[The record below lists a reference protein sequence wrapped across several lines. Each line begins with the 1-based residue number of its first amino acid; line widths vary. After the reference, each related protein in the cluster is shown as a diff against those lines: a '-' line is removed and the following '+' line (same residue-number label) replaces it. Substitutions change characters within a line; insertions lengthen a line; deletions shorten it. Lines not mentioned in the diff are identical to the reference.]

1 MQELGL
7 SKNGQYKLAK
17 AAENVKVHAMIWIEI
32 LREQNQVGNI
42 TSAIMVSAH
51 TVTCSCL

>member
-7 SKNGQYKLAK
+7 SKNGQYKLAM

-32 LREQNQVGNI
+32 LREQNQVENI
-42 TSAIMVSAH
+42 TSAMVSAH
-51 TVTCSCL
+51 TVTC